1 VRRQLLAF
9 MTLAVLLTIAV
20 LPKAMQV
27 MPTAEAISSTVVIS
41 QVYGGAGCGTAG
53 CSTYQNDYIELF
65 NRGGSPQSLNGW
77 SVQYAAATG
86 TAWQVTV
93 LSNVTLQPGQY
104 FLIAESFGAN
114 GVNPLPTPD
123 QTGAIAMSATAA
135 KVALVNTTTALT
147 GACPSGATIVD
158 LVGYGATASCFET
171 AVAPAP
177 STTTADIRAAAGC
190 TETDNNSTDFTA
202 TTPNPRNTA
211 TAANPCGG
219 GGSTNPSGVGA
230 ANPGTVLAGGMTLLT
245 VTVTPG
251 TNPAS
256 TGITVTGNLTMIG
269 GSATQMF
276 FDNGTNGDVTAGDNI
291 FSYLATVAPA
301 TTAGAKSLPFTITD
315 AQTRTGAGTI
325 SLTVN
330 LPPVAIHDIQG
341 NGPNSPLTGQVVTT
355 SGIVTGL
362 RSNGFFLQTPDAN
375 ADADPNTSEGVFVF
389 TSTAPPAAAVIG
401 NNVTVTA
408 TVQEFI
414 PAADTGSP
422 PATELVTPTVSLNST
437 GNPLP
442 APITLTAADL
452 NVNSINNLEKFEGM
466 RVHVNSLTT
475 VAPTQGTITEPSAT
489 VASNGV
495 FYGVIT
501 GTPRPFREPGI
512 QTPDPAPTPVPSPNN
527 IPIFDSNPERIRID
541 SDAQPGTT
549 ALDVTSGVVI
559 TNITGPLDYAFRT
572 YTILPDAATTP
583 TVGPNIQPR
592 PVPKGNSNEFTVGSL
607 NMQRFFDTVDD
618 PAIADPVLTT
628 TAFNNRLNKASLVI
642 RNIMRTPDVVGVT
655 ELENL
660 TTLQAVANKIN
671 GDATAAGQPNP
682 NYQAYLVEGNDIGG
696 IDVGFLVKSA
706 RVSVI
711 DVTQFGL
718 TTTYINPNNGQPEL
732 LNDRPPL
739 VIRVTVPQTF
749 TGNPVPFTIIIN
761 HLRSLSAVS
770 DPVDGNRV
778 RTKRRAQAEYLA
790 NLIQARQVADPTEKI
805 VTVGDYNA
813 FQFNDGLVDSIGTI
827 KGTPAPPNQVTLA
840 SSDLVN
846 PDLVDLI
853 DTLPPQERYSYS
865 FDGNAQALDHEL
877 VNQQAFA
884 VFDRLSYG
892 RVDADFPTKY
902 YEDGNRPERLSDHDP
917 AVAYFRLATRN
928 KAADFDGD
936 GKADLSV
943 FRPSNAVWYRINSS
957 DSTFVTN
964 PFGLSTDE
972 LAPGDYDGDGK
983 TDVAVFRNGDWY
995 ILQSTNGEI
1004 LSTHFGGAGDTA
1016 APADYDGDGRTD
1028 LSVFRQST
1036 GQWYILRSSDFVI
1049 VTQAFG
1055 ANGDLAVPGDYDGD
1069 GKADIAVFRPSTGTW
1084 YTSTNPEINYGAV
1097 QFGQNGDRPVQ
1108 SDYDGD
1114 GKTDIAVFRNG
1125 TWYILGS
1132 TDGFRQT
1139 QFGLGTDVPV
1149 PADYDGDFKSDIAV
1163 FRDGTWYILN
1173 STDGV
1178 VRTALFGTTGDVPVP
1193 SAYIP

>member
-1 VRRQLLAF
+1 
-9 MTLAVLLTIAV
+9 
-20 LPKAMQV
+20 
-27 MPTAEAISSTVVIS
+27 MPTAEAISNTVVIS

-53 CSTYQNDYIELF
+53 CSTYQNDFIELF
-65 NRGGSPQSLNGW
+65 NRGAAPQSLNGW
-77 SVQYAAATG
+77 SVQYAAAAG

-93 LSNVTLQPGQY
+93 LPNVTLQPGQY
-104 FLIAESFGAN
+104 YLVAESFGAN

-123 QTGAIAMSATAA
+123 TTGTIAMSATAA
-135 KVALVNTTTALT
+135 KVALVNVTTALT
-147 GACPSGATIVD
+147 GACPTGATIVD

-177 STTTADIRAAAGC
+177 STTTADIRAMAGC

-202 TTPNPRNTA
+202 MTPTPRNTA
-211 TAANPCGG
+211 TALNPCGG
-219 GGSTNPSGVGA
+219 GGSTNPTGVGA
-230 ANPGTVLAGGMTLLT
+230 ATPNSVLAGGTTLLT

-291 FSYLATVAPA
+291 FSFSATVAMA
-301 TTAGAKSLPFTITD
+301 TTAGPKSLPFTVAD
-315 AQTRTGAGTI
+315 AQARSSNGTI
-325 SLTVN
+325 ALTVN
-330 LPPVAIHDIQG
+330 LPPVAVHDIQG
-341 NGPNSPLTGQVVTT
+341 SGTNSPLVGQVVTT

-401 NNVTVTA
+401 ANVTVTA

-422 PATELVTPTVSLNST
+422 PATELVTPSVSQNST

-452 NVNSINNLEKFEGM
+452 NVNSINNLEKYEGM

-512 QTPDPAPTPVPSPNN
+512 QTPDPAPTPAPSPNN
-527 IPIFDSNPERIRID
+527 IPIFDANPERLRVD

-559 TNITGPLDYAFRT
+559 TNLTGPLDYAFRT
-572 YTILPDAATTP
+572 YTILPDAATPP

-592 PVPKGNSNEFTVGSL
+592 PVPKANSNEFTVGSL

-618 PAIADPVLTT
+618 PGIADPVLTT

-655 ELENL
+655 ELENV

-671 GDATAAGQPNP
+671 ADATAAGQPNP
-682 NYQAYLVEGNDIGG
+682 NYQAYLSEGNDIGG

-706 RVSVI
+706 RVSVV

-718 TTTYINPNNGQPEL
+718 TTTYINPNNGMPEL

-749 TGNPVPFTIIIN
+749 TGTPVPFTIIIN

-827 KGTPAPPNQVTLA
+827 KGTPAPADQVTLA

-853 DTLPPQERYSYS
+853 DTLPPSERYSYS

-877 VNQQAFA
+877 VNQQAFH

-936 GKADLSV
+936 NKADLSV
-943 FRPSNAVWYRINSS
+943 FRPSSAIWYRINSS
-957 DSTFVTN
+957 DSTAVTT
-964 PFGLSTDE
+964 PFGLGSDD

-995 ILQSTNGEI
+995 VLQSTNGTI
-1004 LSTHFGGAGDTA
+1004 YFIHFGTNGDTA
-1016 APADYDGDGRTD
+1016 APADYDGDGKTD
-1028 LSVFRQST
+1028 FSVFRQST
-1036 GQWYILRSSDFVI
+1036 GQWFVLRSSDFTM
-1049 VTQAFG
+1049 VTQVFG
-1055 ANGDLAVPGDYDGD
+1055 ANGDLAVPGDYNGD
-1069 GKADIAVFRPSTGTW
+1069 GKADMAVFRPSTGTW
-1084 YTSTNPEINYGAV
+1084 YTSTDPEINYGAV
-1097 QFGQNGDRPVQ
+1097 QFGLNGDQPVQ

-1114 GKTDIAVFRNG
+1114 GRTDIAVFRNG
-1125 TWYILGS
+1125 TWYILAS
-1132 TDGFRQT
+1132 TDGFRQV
-1139 QFGLGTDVPV
+1139 QFGLGADVPA

-1163 FRDGTWYILN
+1163 FRNGTWYIQN
-1173 STDGV
+1173 SSDGSL
-1178 VRTALFGTTGDVPVP
+1178 RTAQFGTSGDVPVP